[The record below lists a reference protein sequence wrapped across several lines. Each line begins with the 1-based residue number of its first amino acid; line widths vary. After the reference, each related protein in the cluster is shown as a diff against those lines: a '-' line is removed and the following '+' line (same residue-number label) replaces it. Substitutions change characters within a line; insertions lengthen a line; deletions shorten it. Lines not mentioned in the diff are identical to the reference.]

1 MRYYND
7 LRDDF
12 MVGLVLLLSL
22 SSVKIGKIEHSMLYS
37 PIKYIALIKNIMQY
51 LNVHVYSHFSKN
63 H

>member
-22 SSVKIGKIEHSMLYS
+22 SSVKIGKVEHSMLYS
-37 PIKYIALIKNIMQY
+37 PIKYIALIKTIMQY
-51 LNVHVYSHFSKN
+51 LHVQVYSHF
-63 H
+63 

>member
-22 SSVKIGKIEHSMLYS
+22 SSVKIEKIEHSMLYS
-37 PIKYIALIKNIMQY
+37 PMKYIALIKNIMQY
-51 LNVHVYSHFSKN
+51 LHVHVYSHF
-63 H
+63 